1 MWLAL
6 LAKILNNYTKI
17 LKKGTFQLFIY
28 FGFTLFKKG
37 ILLKTFLELLSLS
50 VYLSALSLQLP

>member
-28 FGFTLFKKG
+28 FGFTLFKTG
-37 ILLKTFLELLSLS
+37 ILLKTFLELSLS

>member
-17 LKKGTFQLFIY
+17 LKKCTFQLFIY
-28 FGFTLFKKG
+28 FGC
-37 ILLKTFLELLSLS
+37 ILLKTFLELS
-50 VYLSALSLQLP
+50 LSALSLQLP

>member
-37 ILLKTFLELLSLS
+37 ILLKTFLELSLS